1 MRLWRI
7 SHRNFALDRS
17 CAGAAMYG
25 GRWNPIGSPA
35 LYCGTSIA
43 LCALEKFVH
52 VGQAPL
58 PPLVL
63 VAVDLPDDAATF
75 APVPAA
81 LPPGWDAMP
90 TSASAQALGRAW
102 LDEGNALALRVPSAI
117 LPEESNVIVNPRHP
131 DYARVEMTVIR
142 PFAFD
147 GRMFKS

>member
-7 SHRNFALDRS
+7 SHRNFALDRT
-17 CAGAAMYG
+17 CAGAALYG
-25 GRWNPIGSPA
+25 GRWNPVGTPA

-52 VGQAPL
+52 VGTAPL

-63 VAVDLPDDAATF
+63 VAVDLPDDAATL
-75 APVPAA
+75 APALDA

-90 TSASAQALGRAW
+90 TSAGAQAFGRAW
-102 LDEGNALALRVPSAI
+102 LDAGDALALRVPSAI

-131 DYARVEMTVIR
+131 AYARVDMTVIR
-142 PFAFD
+142 PFSFD
-147 GRMFKS
+147 GRMFKT